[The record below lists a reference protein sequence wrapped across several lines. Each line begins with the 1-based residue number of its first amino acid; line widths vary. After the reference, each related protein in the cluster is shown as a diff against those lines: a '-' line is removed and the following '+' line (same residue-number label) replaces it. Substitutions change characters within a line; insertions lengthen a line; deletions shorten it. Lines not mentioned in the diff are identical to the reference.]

1 MISFDRLFSTD
12 SAKAAKASGFG
23 YLNAIHY
30 MAPGNVAGVGNLCP
44 DMSPECSEL
53 CLGMY
58 SGQASMV
65 SDLEAGINS
74 VRQSRIDKARLFMGD
89 RAFYL
94 NQMARQI
101 ARLRKVAEREG
112 LGLCVRPNGSTDIPF
127 ERVSFAVDARTAKV
141 TGVPEG
147 TRTTIVGLFPAVQFI
162 DYTKNF
168 RRLGKVPHNLHL
180 TLSFSGRNAEECKA
194 ALAAGHNVAV
204 VFGNGLPATYW
215 GATVIDGDKHDL
227 RHLDPRTGVI
237 VGLTPKGRKAKRS
250 TNGFVV
256 REY

>member
-1 MISFDRLFSTD
+1 MIDFNRMFSTD
-12 SAKAAKASGFG
+12 SAKAAKASGYG

-58 SGQASMV
+58 SGQAAMV
-65 SDLEAGINS
+65 SDLERGMNS
-74 VRQSRIDKARLFMGD
+74 VRESRINKARMFMAD
-89 RAFYL
+89 RSAYL
-94 NQMARQI
+94 NHMARQI
-101 ARLRKVAEREG
+101 ARLRRVAEREG

-127 ERVSFAVDARTAKV
+127 ERVAFTVDARTAKA

-147 TRTTIVGLFPAVQFI
+147 TRTTVVAMFPAVQFI

-168 RRLGKVPHNLHL
+168 RRLGKVPANLHL

-204 VFGNGLPATYW
+204 VFGKGLPATHW
-215 GATVIDGDKHDL
+215 GAPVIDGDKHDL
-227 RHLDPRTGVI
+227 RHLDPRGGVI
-237 VGLTPKGRKAKRS
+237 VGLTPKGNKAKRS
-250 TNGFVV
+250 TNGFVI